1 MEYEKI
7 PEEFET
13 RIEYFKSINK
23 LTKRENI
30 SLRKELDY
38 IKTENKR
45 LVELNEYLIKNKN
58 VINFFTI
65 KS

>member
-1 MEYEKI
+1 LEYEKI